1 MQDQLSV
8 PSNFSVNGNN
18 VLCLFFDYKQLNTD
32 NKICWFCRNHKRSDR
47 EKRSNQVETN
57 HSPGIGEAE
66 LYHWTESVTEGSFF

>member
-18 VLCLFFDYKQLNTD
+18 VLCLFFDYKQLNAD
-32 NKICWFCRNHKRSDR
+32 NKICWFCRNHKISDR

-66 LYHWTESVTEGSFF
+66 LYHWTTA